1 MTREDEINPARQRG
15 VSVDVL
21 AERLSN
27 LHEQNR
33 SEFSAL
39 HHHFNSLEVK
49 VDAYVDKVASIE
61 SALHEHVSQQHHMG
75 TRDRLLEMS
84 NQHLQFERKFG
95 DIDHTLSEMEKARL
109 VEKAASEA
117 RQKQRNQGLT
127 ALDKAVG
134 FVLLTI
140 PIIITLVRG

>member
-1 MTREDEINPARQRG
+1 MNRDDELNPSRQRG

-61 SALHEHVSQQHHMG
+61 SALHEHVAAQHHVG

-84 NQHLQFERKFG
+84 NTHLQFERKFSE
-95 DIDHTLSEMEKARL
+95 IDHTFAETEKARL
-109 VEKAASEA
+109 IEKAAVDA
-117 RQKQRNQGLT
+117 RTKQRNQGLT

-134 FVLLTI
+134 VALLLV
-140 PIIITLVRG
+140 PIVITLARG

>member
-95 DIDHTLSEMEKARL
+95 DIDHTFAELEKARL
-109 VEKAASEA
+109 IEKAATEA
-117 RQKQRNQGLT
+117 RQKQRSQGFT

-134 FVLLTI
+134 VALLLV
-140 PIIITLVRG
+140 PIVITLARG